1 MKFVAPYTMYL
12 SNSSY
17 VVCISQ
23 RKCYLLH
30 RRKSFKWWCD
40 NLWIIEQHFWITL
53 YTFSLS
59 KKKTFQSIWTF
70 FSCVYAIRILCM
82 YVQCTWSLHTWLGW
96 YKIHI
101 WSFAKNSV
109 NCLTFRMRG
118 KQVKI
123 NYKSILLKLEKHWLE
138 ERIFSDEITNYG
150 ENMQFFKQ

>member
-1 MKFVAPYTMYL
+1 MVRQFMNNWAAFLDHSL
-12 SNSSY
+12 SILSH
-17 VVCISQ
+17 CQ
-23 RKCYLLH
+23 RKKLFNQFELFSPVCM
-30 RRKSFKWWCD
+30 
-40 NLWIIEQHFWITL
+40 L
-53 YTFSLS
+53 YVFYVWMYNAHDL
-59 KKKTFQSIWTF
+59 
-70 FSCVYAIRILCM
+70 CILGLDDIK
-82 YVQCTWSLHTWLGW
+82 Y
-96 YKIHI
+96 IPI